1 MPRPD
6 KNTNNPV
13 DIPNCWIPCDGR
25 QISQGNWTGRMT
37 PDLNEANRFL
47 RGGPQSEAL
56 NMQEDSLQDHAHNLN
71 DPGHTHAYIDKWT
84 DGPYNGHIGNGI
96 IGDVFFDSNN
106 SPHNERSS
114 LSKSGVTV
122 TNVKDGRTD
131 TETRPKNMKVTFIMK
146 VC

>member
-6 KNTNNPV
+6 KTTVNPV
-13 DIPNCWIPCDGR
+13 DIPNCWVPCDGR
-25 QISQGNWTGRMT
+25 QISHGKWTGKMT

-47 RGGPQSEAL
+47 RGGHQFEAL
-56 NMQEDSLQDHAHNLN
+56 NMQEDSMQDHTHNLN
-71 DPGHTHAYIDKWT
+71 DTGHTHAYVDRWM
-84 DGPYNGHIGNGI
+84 DGPYNGHAGTGI
-96 IGDVFFDSNN
+96 DPDHYYDSFNA
-106 SPHNERSS
+106 PHNDRSS
-114 LSKSGVTV
+114 SSKSGIIV

>member
-1 MPRPD
+1 
-6 KNTNNPV
+6 
-13 DIPNCWIPCDGR
+13 
-25 QISQGNWTGRMT
+25 MT

-56 NMQEDSLQDHAHNLN
+56 NVQEDSLQDHTHRVS
-71 DPGHTHAYIDKWT
+71 DPGHTHAYVDRWT
-84 DGPYNGHIGNGI
+84 DDPYNGHVGNGI
-96 IGDVFFDSNN
+96 IEDAFFDSNN

-114 LSKSGVTV
+114 SSKSGITV

>member
-1 MPRPD
+1 
-6 KNTNNPV
+6 
-13 DIPNCWIPCDGR
+13 
-25 QISQGNWTGRMT
+25 MT

-56 NMQEDSLQDHAHNLN
+56 DMQEDSLQDHTHNLN
-71 DPGHTHAYIDKWT
+71 DPGHTHAYVDKWN
-84 DGPYNGHIGNGI
+84 DGPYNGFHGSDGS
-96 IGDVFFDSNN
+96 DYEYDSYN

-114 LSKSGVTV
+114 SSKSGISI
-122 TNVKDGRTD
+122 TNIKDGRTD